1 MEATKKA
8 RLRENVFHG
17 KISLGAIK
25 KVNEMRKRIM
35 FFKVKRWKNEEGAS
49 ICVFVC
55 SSLEE
60 SQM

>member
-25 KVNEMRKRIM
+25 KSER
-35 FFKVKRWKNEEGAS
+35 NEEKNN
-49 ICVFVC
+49 VFQ
-55 SSLEE
+55 
-60 SQM
+60 SQTREK